1 MSLRDRTRSE
11 SQTAIFAVV
20 DLLQQQRPKRG
31 FCFKVAVL
39 TKMWLEL

>member
-11 SQTAIFAVV
+11 SETAIFAVV

-31 FCFKVAVL
+31 FQNVKKVSAL
-39 TKMWLEL
+39 KWPF

>member
-31 FCFKVAVL
+31 FQNVKNVSALKWPF
-39 TKMWLEL
+39 